1 MAALVFLAECTFI
14 SCMIHQINT
23 QTRTS
28 ATQRLRECEAG
39 RTEHQTNL
47 RKSNR
52 RCKRLNCIESK
63 HTGDNKVFIRNRN
76 SLFSRRN
83 DCSLLPSPAALGRVG
98 PSAAAVGGTLCL
110 LSAALDSRPLRGRS
124 RCCCCFRR
132 HLFLPTHLSPAPR
145 RHEGELPIRGRCM
158 QRGASKRVT
167 LLPFS
172 GLFKVLIKHFTF
184 RGCFTFRIDSVLNTL
199 DIFLILNFR
208 NGVG

>member
-110 LSAALDSRPLRGRS
+110 LSAAVDSRPLRGRS

-132 HLFLPTHLSPAPR
+132 HLFLPTHLSPAPPQAR
-145 RHEGELPIRGRCM
+145 RGTSDPRKVHAERRKQTSNVIAFLRFVQSANKTFYIPW
-158 QRGASKRVT
+158 
-167 LLPFS
+167 
-172 GLFKVLIKHFTF
+172 LFYL
-184 RGCFTFRIDSVLNTL
+184 
-199 DIFLILNFR
+199 
-208 NGVG
+208 